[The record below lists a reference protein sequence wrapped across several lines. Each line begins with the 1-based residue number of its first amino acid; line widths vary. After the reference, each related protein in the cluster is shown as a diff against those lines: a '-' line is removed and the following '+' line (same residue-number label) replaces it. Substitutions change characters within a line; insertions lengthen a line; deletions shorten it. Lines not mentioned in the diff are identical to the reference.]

1 MHRNLLRR
9 AAPLLALILFGGAG
23 AAAGGAVAA
32 VAPPIVGIV
41 TDTAGAPLAN
51 ARVVLSRANRV
62 TTTGGDGR
70 FTFRSLSPG
79 TYHIDASFPGYA
91 PGHAEVVVPAT
102 GADVSVRIELRPSP
116 LTLEGVIFTGTPGGS
131 DPLAVTQSTTQI
143 SGKEFDRQLSA
154 TIAETLSDEPGISAR
169 YAGPAAS
176 LPVIRGLTGE
186 RVLMLENGQRTGD
199 LSGTSA
205 DHALSVDPLSATR
218 IEVVRGPA
226 SLLYGSSALGGV
238 VNVLGTDIPTS
249 VPSHVEGYV
258 AAQGVSVTPGGALT
272 AEAIAPLG
280 SSLAVAVAGGFRDV
294 GDVRVGG
301 GDVLGGTSLR
311 NLHADVGL
319 GFVGES
325 LSGGV
330 AVNGYDFNYGLPSDP
345 DGEGGIRIDGR
356 RYEVH
361 GRGQWVVGGGFLQ
374 QVDANAS
381 AQWYAH
387 DEIEAGGEVGT
398 NFDLRTQTVDLRAN
412 TDVGFAKGT
421 LGASGLAK
429 RYSPTGEEALTPP
442 ATSTTGG
449 VFVYQEI
456 PFGSDEEHAARLQ
469 LGARYDAF
477 RIRADES
484 EDFGPARSRDF
495 GAVSGSVGLTVPVGD
510 LLSFGGSVARAF
522 RAPTTEE
529 LYSNGFHAAAGSF
542 DIGNPQLDPETNLGV
557 EAVLRVQS
565 ARVNGQFSGYLNRV
579 DDFIAPRVVGDT
591 LIETEDGD
599 AAVPLTVFRQADA
612 TLRGVEGKVEMVVAD
627 HVVAGIRGDV
637 VRGRFTDGG
646 PLPFMPAGH
655 FGGEVRWDNGGTG
668 IGVDAQHTFAQSD
681 VPENELATGAYTLV
695 GVNVAYTR
703 TVGGQVHSI
712 TLRADNLFDVEY
724 RDATSRIKEFAPN
737 PGRNLALVYRLL
749 Y

>member
-1 MHRNLLRR
+1 MHRHILRY
-9 AAPLLALILFGGAG
+9 AAPLLALIAFAGTG
-23 AAAGGAVAA
+23 AAEPA
-32 VAPPIVGIV
+32 APPILGIV
-41 TDTAGAPLAN
+41 TDTAGTPLAN

-62 TTTGGDGR
+62 TTTGGDGS
-70 FTFRSLSPG
+70 FAFRSLSPG
-79 TYHIDASFPGYA
+79 TYHIDVSFPGYA
-91 PGHAEVVVPAT
+91 PGHAEVVVPAA
-102 GADVSVRIELRPSP
+102 GAEVSVRIVLRPSP
-116 LTLEGVIFTGTPGGS
+116 LALEGVIITGTPGGS
-131 DPLAVTQSTTQI
+131 DPLSVTQSATQI
-143 SGKEFDRQLSA
+143 SGKEFDRQLAA

-169 YAGPAAS
+169 YSGPAAS

-238 VNVLGTDIPTS
+238 VNVIGTDIPTN

-280 SSLAVAVAGGFRDV
+280 SSLALALAGGFRDV
-294 GDVRVGG
+294 GSVRVGG
-301 GDVLGGTSLR
+301 GEVLAGTSLR
-311 NLHADVGL
+311 NFHGDVGL
-319 GFVGES
+319 GYVGES
-325 LSGGV
+325 LSGGL
-330 AVNGYDFNYGLPSDP
+330 AVNAYDFNYGLPADP
-345 DGEGGIRIDGR
+345 EGESGIRIDGR

-361 GRGQWVVGGGFLQ
+361 GRAQWVVGGSFLQ

-381 AQWYAH
+381 GQWYTH
-387 DEIEAGGEVGT
+387 DEIEDGGEVGT
-398 NFDLRTQTVDLRAN
+398 TFELSTQTLDLRAD
-412 TDVGFAKGT
+412 TDVGFARGT
-421 LGASGLAK
+421 LGVSGLAK
-429 RYSPTGEEALTPP
+429 QYSPTGEEALTPP
-442 ATSTTGG
+442 ATSGTGG

-456 PFGSDEEHAARLQ
+456 LLGSADAEHAPQLQ
-469 LGARYDAF
+469 LGARYDLY
-477 RIRADES
+477 RIRAEES

-495 GAVSGSVGLTVPVGD
+495 GALSGSVGLTVPVGN

-529 LYSNGFHAAAGSF
+529 LYSNGFHVAAGSF
-542 DIGNPQLDPETNLGV
+542 DIGDPDLAPETNLGV
-557 EAVLRVQS
+557 EALVRVQS
-565 ARVNGQFSGYLNRV
+565 ARLTGQFSGYLNRV
-579 DDFIAPRVVGDT
+579 DDFIAPEIVGDT

-599 AAVPLTVFRQADA
+599 ASVPLTLFRQADA
-612 TLRGVEGKVEMVVAD
+612 TLRGLEGKVEMVVAK
-627 HVVAGIRGDV
+627 HVVAGVRGDV
-637 VRGRFTDGG
+637 VRGRFSDGG

-655 FGGEVRWDNGGTG
+655 LGGELRWDDGALG
-668 IGVDAQHTFAQSD
+668 IGADAQHTFAQGD
-681 VPENELATGAYTLV
+681 VPENEMATGEYTLV
-695 GVNVAYTR
+695 GVNVGYTR

-724 RDATSRIKEFAPN
+724 RDATSRIKHFAPN
-737 PGRNLALVYRLL
+737 PGRNLAIVYRML